1 MSTDITTTST
11 STSLV
16 KRAGLIALFAVL
28 ALLMGAKFS
37 GALISGP
44 ASSGHSSSAADY
56 YTPLSGPGAPTNV
69 SVASAKDATG
79 AATGDIVVSWNNP
92 NSTGVAITSYTV
104 VDVNTGAI
112 FCTAA
117 ASGAAGDTSK
127 CQYTP
132 GFAYAGAIKVY
143 ANGGGL
149 STPSDASVTLSV
161 PSYPASATV
170 TLNGGTITW
179 TPPAA
184 SNSLSILGYT
194 VYANGTSVC
203 TTTALTCAPAGLVVG
218 QTYTF
223 TVAARNAAGAG
234 ATETAATAANVT
246 AITYAAAPAAPT
258 NVAAAVNYTTG
269 KVLLTW
275 AASASTGTGGGS
287 VTYSVQSPTGAAL
300 TCDAVAGTT
309 TSCNVPFSALVT
321 ANGAALP
328 YNAAF
333 TVTATNLQSLTASG
347 TSNVVTINPV
357 LKPATSVV
365 VATSGSTMT
374 VASWSAPTQTADGVA
389 IGSGANVITGYSLQL
404 MTASAATPAAT
415 VTFTPVGSPVFL
427 PASASSY
434 ATGFTMTSGSIYT
447 VAVTAVNA
455 SGSSIPAYGAVGGI
469 YYAYTGAAAGAP
481 ASVTLSAI
489 SNSSLTA
496 TWKAPTTTNG
506 IALTGYAVEL
516 VINGDAASAASLATV
531 QAVSS
536 STLTYSFSGLTAG
549 ASYAVAVSAVNSAG
563 TGSATTSSAT
573 ILNTAPTGLT
583 LTYTATGVTISWD
596 APAANI
602 ALTSFVV
609 RNSSN
614 ATTLCT
620 VAATASSCSIDT
632 ATFAAATA
640 NGNAIHVYSVDANG
654 VPSAVDGGSVVTA
667 KPSSPANT
675 VAYSSTAGGIYVKWG
690 AATGATSYNIVG
702 NSSLGSNLSATT
714 TSTNYT
720 FPASALAA
728 GATYTFQVNAVN
740 ASGASVYASAASVSA
755 YTAPS
760 APGVPTAV
768 GASQGTAMTWT
779 WTYDATAAA
788 PAATSFLGT
797 LTPTTGPAQSCT
809 VAAGATGSFSCTF
822 AGLTIGMSY
831 SFTVQTI
838 APLGNSAAT
847 SSAAAVVAAGVAG
860 PVTGL
865 TTTLSTTIPGTSVVV
880 KWTPSTVYATAVT
893 GYTVTVTDATGATA
907 SNTGCTG
914 VAASAA
920 TCTITGLTAGTAYT
934 VSVKSTAVL
943 LGSVPSASTATTS
956 TITTA
961 ALPSAVAKPTAVVA
975 GDNKVTITWVAPA
988 SNGNAIDSYRITA
1001 STAGF
1006 GATPSCVTPSA
1017 ETVTYTDS
1025 THIVLTGTDV
1035 SVTCTLTGGAA
1046 ASTYTVEAHN
1056 TVGYS
1061 TSNVASASLTPIT
1074 HPSGTVTA
1082 VYAGSATKGYTI
1094 GWTDTTT
1101 GTSVATSYTV
1111 TVLGGASPIVLTGIT
1126 TTNTT
1131 VPASSLQAGLTYSFS
1146 VTAVNAQGSATAVS
1160 ASAGAVP
1167 GAPTGLKLYNLGAAS
1182 TSQTQATLSWTPDAT
1197 PNGLPITYNV
1207 YGTSAAGIVSLLGST
1222 TSTSLTFGAI
1232 YGQYTSSAYTVT
1244 PVNAAGA
1251 GTSVTSPTVYS
1262 YLGVPA
1268 KPTVLTAT
1276 PVTLNPLT
1284 PTATGETLS
1293 WTPDATA
1300 GQTAIG
1306 YTVAVTGPSG
1316 PVTCTVSVA
1325 NASCVILMGSLVNGG
1340 TYTYTVTETTPFGTS
1355 LAAAGSFAVAAAAPS
1370 APTVTGAVV
1379 GTNGTSVT
1387 VNWTAPT
1394 STNGSPL
1401 TGYLV
1406 TATNTVGTALTYTCA
1421 SILTSA
1427 STSCTISGLAAGGTY
1442 TVSVEALNVSG
1453 ASTAGTYV
1461 ITGKAYAF
1469 LTPAAAAAPAAV
1481 TGVTIAYSTVGSLI
1495 VSWTPGTAVNA
1506 SPVTSYVAQT
1516 ADVNGVVDGLGSCT
1530 ATAPATTCTITGLD
1544 NAATYVVVTA
1554 INAYA
1559 PTGTDSAPAA
1569 ATAYSKPATAGV
1581 IQAVV
1586 SGLQGTLTVVWTAPT
1601 VTAGTAGAAPLTG
1614 YNVTAVDASGNSFAC
1629 AAVAGTAT
1637 TCTIVGLANATTYT
1651 VTVTPVNA
1659 VGVGTV
1665 SATSTGKTL
1674 AQTTSPA
1681 PVISGV
1687 VSTATGLQVTWT
1699 APTVPAGAGQLV
1711 GYWVTATDALSGQST
1726 SCSGY
1731 NATYG
1736 VLLAPAVTCSIN
1748 GLVKNDVYK
1757 VSVTPISQGASS
1769 GPIMGAAATQ
1779 NVTFTAVTPEPV
1791 MATFLAVTAK
1801 QKSVSALSAN
1811 AKTALGNLVSN
1822 MNDGASV
1829 TVSGYGTTKAI
1840 ALARANAAASY
1851 LFNNGA
1857 AIHITIKSV
1866 ISKTVKTALVTVTSN

>member
-37 GALISGP
+37 GALVSGP
-44 ASSGHSSSAADY
+44 VTSGHSSTAAYD
-56 YTPLSGPGAPTNV
+56 TPLTTPGAPTNV
-69 SVASAKDATG
+69 SVASATDATG

-104 VDVNTGAI
+104 VNVNTGAI
-112 FCTAA
+112 FCTVA

-143 ANGGGL
+143 ANGSGL
-149 STPSDASVTLSV
+149 STPSAASVTLSA
-161 PSYPASATV
+161 PDAPASATV
-170 TLNGGTITW
+170 SLNGGKVDWAAPTAS
-179 TPPAA
+179 PA
-184 SNSLSILGYT
+184 LSILGYI

-218 QTYTF
+218 QSYTF
-223 TVAARNAAGAG
+223 TVVARNAAGVG
-234 ATETAATAANVT
+234 AAVT
-246 AITYAAAPAAPT
+246 GTQGGSSSITYAAAPAAPT

-287 VTYSVQSPTGAAL
+287 VTYSVTSPTGVAL

-309 TSCNVPFSALVT
+309 TSCNVPFSQLVS

-328 YNAAF
+328 FNAAF

-347 TSNVVTINPV
+347 TSNVVTVNPV

-374 VASWSAPTQTADGVA
+374 VASWAAPTQTADGVA
-389 IGSGANVITGYSLQL
+389 IGTGANVITGYSLQL

-427 PASASSY
+427 PASATSY
-434 ATGFTMTSGSIYT
+434 STGFTMTSGSIYT

-455 SGSSIPAYGAVGGI
+455 SGSSIPAYGAVGGV

-516 VINGDAASAASLATV
+516 VINGDAASAASLATLK
-531 QAVSS
+531 AVSS
-536 STLTYSFSGLTAG
+536 TTLTYSFSGLTAG

-609 RNSSN
+609 RNSTK

-640 NGNAIHVYSVDANG
+640 NGNTIHVYSVDANG

-667 KPSSPANT
+667 KPSSPAGT
-675 VAYSSTAGGIYVKWG
+675 VAYSSTAGGIYVKWT

-702 NSSLGSNLSATT
+702 NSSLGTNLSATT
-714 TSTNYT
+714 TSTSYT

-740 ASGASVYASAASVSA
+740 ASGASVYAAAASVSA

-760 APGVPTAV
+760 APGVPIAV
-768 GASQGTAMTWT
+768 GASQGKAMTWT
-779 WTYDATAAA
+779 WSYDATNAA
-788 PAATSFLGT
+788 PAATTFLGT

-809 VAAGATGSFSCTF
+809 VAAGASGNFSCTF

-831 SFTVQTI
+831 NFTVQTNG
-838 APLGNSAAT
+838 PLGNSTATAA
-847 SSAAAVVAAGVAG
+847 AAAVVAAGVAG

-893 GYTVTVTDATGATA
+893 GYTVTVTADTTGAAA
-907 SNTGCTG
+907 SNTGCDNVT
-914 VAASAA
+914 ASAA

-956 TITTA
+956 AITTA

-1001 STAGF
+1001 SSAGF
-1006 GATPSCVTPSA
+1006 GASPSCVTPSA

-1035 SVTCTLTGGAA
+1035 SVTCTLTAGAA

-1146 VTAVNAQGSATAVS
+1146 VTAVNAQGSATAVT
-1160 ASAGAVP
+1160 ASAGAVS

-1182 TSQTQATLSWTPDAT
+1182 TSQTQATLAWTADAT

-1207 YGTSAAGIVSLLGST
+1207 YGTTAAGIVTLLGST
-1222 TSTSLTFGAI
+1222 STTSLTFNATAA
-1232 YGQYTSSAYTVT
+1232 QYTASAYTVT

-1251 GTSVTSPTVYS
+1251 GTSVTNPTVYS

-1268 KPTVLTAT
+1268 KPTALTAT

-1293 WTPDATA
+1293 WTPTA
-1300 GQTAIG
+1300 VTGQTALA

-1325 NASCVILMGSLVNGG
+1325 NAACVILMGSLVNGG

-1406 TATNTVGTALTYTCA
+1406 TASNATPTTYTCA
-1421 SILTSA
+1421 SILTAA

-1442 TVSVEALNVSG
+1442 TVSVQALNVSG
-1453 ASTAGTYV
+1453 ASTAGTYL
-1461 ITGKAYAF
+1461 ITGKTYAF

-1481 TGVTIAYSTVGSLI
+1481 TDVTIAYSTVGSLI

-1506 SPVTSYVAQT
+1506 SPVTSYVAAT
-1516 ADVNGVVDGLGSCT
+1516 ADVNGVVDGAGSCT
-1530 ATAPATTCTITGLD
+1530 ATAPATTCTITGLT
-1544 NAATYVVVTA
+1544 NAATYIVVTA

-1559 PTGTDSAPAA
+1559 PTGTDAAPVA

-1586 SGLQGTLTVVWTAPT
+1586 SALQGTLTVVWTAPT

-1711 GYWVTATDALSGQST
+1711 GYWVTATDALSGQAT

-1769 GPIMGAAATQ
+1769 GPIVGAAATQ
-1779 NVTFTAVTPEPV
+1779 SVTFTAVTPEPV

-1801 QKSVSALSAN
+1801 QKSVSALSAT
-1811 AKTALGNLVSN
+1811 AKTALGNLISN
-1822 MNDGASV
+1822 TNDGASV
-1829 TVSGYGTTKAI
+1829 TVTGYGATKAI
-1840 ALARANAAASY
+1840 ALARANATASY

-1857 AIHITIKSV
+1857 AIHVTITSV